1 MTDVNKPIWQ
11 LTIGEFVEIL
21 ESKMPK
27 SVSETNHEKKVDITY
42 VYGLDGLAKLLG
54 CSKNYAGR
62 LKRTGMYDKAIKQK
76 GRTIIVDA
84 EMALTLFNGNKK

>member
-27 SVSETNHEKKVDITY
+27 SVVEKNHKEKNDITY
-42 VYGLDGLAKLLG
+42 VYGLDGLAKILG

-62 LKRTGMYDKAIKQK
+62 LKRTGIFDKAIKQK
-76 GRTIIVDA
+76 GRTIIVDV
-84 EMALTLFNGNKK
+84 EMALKLFNSNKK